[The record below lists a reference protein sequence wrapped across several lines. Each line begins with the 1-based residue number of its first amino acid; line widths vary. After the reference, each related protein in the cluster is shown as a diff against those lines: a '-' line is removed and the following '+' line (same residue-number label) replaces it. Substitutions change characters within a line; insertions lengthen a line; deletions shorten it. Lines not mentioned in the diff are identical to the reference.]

1 LGLFAIFGI
10 IRYRTN
16 PIPIKEM
23 TYLFV
28 AIGVSVINGLANK
41 KISYV
46 ELLFTNLA
54 IVSCIYVL
62 DKYVLLK
69 GEQKQTVTFEKIE
82 LIKPDKRDELLK
94 DLRSRTGLDIHR
106 VEVGRIDFLKDTAQV
121 KIFYYDDGL
130 K

>member
-1 LGLFAIFGI
+1 
-10 IRYRTN
+10 
-16 PIPIKEM
+16 M